1 MGWILAPCERVL
13 AMEGA
18 LGFVVVRGKRMP
30 ANLSVVVLGPV
41 GDSGVGVDRA
51 VEVWGAEILQPK
63 FPPVCSGRYSRGEA
77 QVGNGGR

>member
-1 MGWILAPCERVL
+1 MAPCERVL

-18 LGFVVVRGKRMP
+18 LGFVVECGKRVP
-30 ANLSVVVLGPV
+30 ADLPAVVPRPV

-51 VEVWGAEILQPK
+51 VKVRGSEILQPK
-63 FPPVCSGRYSRGEA
+63 FPPVCSGRPSRGEA